1 MYKSEKT
8 IQATGLPPRQGL
20 YDPANEKDSCGVGF
34 LCHLKGEKSHSIIE
48 GALEMCHNMDHRG
61 GCGCDANTGDGAG
74 LFLQLPDR
82 FFKAVTPE
90 LGIDLPDA
98 GQYAVGFVYLSP
110 EPGECD
116 KAIEIFNKI
125 VVEEGQKVLGWRDVP
140 VKSELLGDAS
150 KDCEPLMKQI
160 FIGRDA
166 NLEDDQGFERKLY
179 IIRRRASDAIRYS
192 AMDGGKFFYTASL
205 SARTIVYKGMLTTGQ
220 LAEYFPDLHHPD
232 MESAMAL
239 VHSRFSTNTFPSWPR
254 AQPFRYMSHNGEI
267 NTMRGNA
274 NWMQAR
280 QQLLDSGIM
289 GKDLEKILP
298 IIRDDGSDSAMFDN
312 CLEFLV
318 LSGRSLPHAVMMM
331 IPEPWEKHQHMTE
344 SKKAFYEYHACMM
357 EPWDGPA
364 SIAFCDGVSIG
375 AVLDRNGLRPSRYYV
390 TTGDLVIMASEVGVL
405 KVDPATVI
413 KKGRLE
419 PGRMFLVDT
428 KKGRIVGD
436 EEIKEEIA
444 QAEPY
449 AEWLQSNRV
458 HFDDLA
464 EVAPEPRINGH
475 ELIQRN
481 RAFGYTFEDKRF
493 ILGPSAESGNQP
505 LGSMGNDSPFA
516 VLSDKPQ
523 LLYSYFRQLFAQVT
537 NPAID
542 PIREELIT
550 ASISFLGSEQD
561 ILHPGPENCR
571 LLRLENPFIDNSELA
586 TLRNIDVEGFK
597 SSTIPILFTFKPESP
612 GLADGQL
619 PGQTETPNVLRGNEN
634 AVSGSGLEEAMARLF
649 HSADSAI
656 RDGVNLLILSDR
668 GVDERHAPIPALLA
682 VAGLHHHL
690 IRSGTRTKV
699 SIILESG
706 EPREVHHFAVLL
718 GYGVDVVNP
727 YLAIDTIAA
736 MIDDGE
742 LNDEYDKAVYKYL
755 KASIKGVVKTMS
767 KMGISTVASYRG
779 AQIFE
784 CVGLNHEVIDKY
796 FCRTASRVEGIGLD
810 VIAEEIKMRHD
821 DAFKSREVE
830 NDALDPGGLYQWRAD
845 GERHLFNP
853 QTIHLLQ
860 QATRLGDYALF
871 RKYSELIDD
880 QSRDFYTLRGLM
892 EFQFDPDSAI
902 PIEEVESVAE
912 IVKRFK
918 TGAMSYGSIS
928 KEAHEALA
936 VAMNRIGGRS
946 NTGEGGED
954 PERFERM
961 PNGDSK
967 KSAIKQIASG
977 RFGVTSHYLVNA
989 EELQIKI
996 SQGAK
1001 PGEGGELPGHKV
1013 LPQIAKVRGTTPGVG
1028 LISPPPHH

>member
-1 MYKSEKT
+1 MYKSYKT
-8 IQATGLPPRQGL
+8 IQVSGLPPRQGL

-74 LFLQLPDR
+74 LFFQLPHK
-82 FFKAVTPE
+82 FFKSVTPE
-90 LGIDLPDA
+90 LGIELPEA
-98 GQYAVGFVYLSP
+98 GQYAVGFIYLSP
-110 EPGECD
+110 EPGECARAMD
-116 KAIEIFNKI
+116 IFNQI
-125 VVEEGQKVLGWRDVP
+125 VKEEGQNLLGWRDVP
-140 VKSELLGDAS
+140 VKSELLGEAS
-150 KDCEPLMKQI
+150 KGCEPLMKQI

-166 NLEDDQGFERKLY
+166 TLEDDQAFARRLY

-192 AMDGGKFFYTASL
+192 AVDGGGFFYTASL

-220 LAEYFPDLHHPD
+220 LEEYFPDLHHPD

-280 QQLLDSGIM
+280 QELLDSGIM
-289 GKDLEKILP
+289 GDDLEKILP

-344 SKKAFYEYHACMM
+344 TKKAFYEYHACMM

-428 KKGRIVGD
+428 QKGRIVGD

-458 HFDDLA
+458 HFEDLA
-464 EVAPEPRINGH
+464 DSSSAEPAAACTGH
-475 ELIQRN
+475 ELVQLN

-493 ILGPSAESGNQP
+493 ILGPTAESGTQP

-516 VLSDKPQ
+516 ILSDRPQ

-550 ASISFLGSEQD
+550 ASVSFLGCIRD
-561 ILHPGPENCR
+561 RRIVACCAWRIHL
-571 LLRLENPFIDNSELA
+571 
-586 TLRNIDVEGFK
+586 
-597 SSTIPILFTFKPESP
+597 STIP
-612 GLADGQL
+612 
-619 PGQTETPNVLRGNEN
+619 N
-634 AVSGSGLEEAMARLF
+634 
-649 HSADSAI
+649 
-656 RDGVNLLILSDR
+656 
-668 GVDERHAPIPALLA
+668 
-682 VAGLHHHL
+682 
-690 IRSGTRTKV
+690 
-699 SIILESG
+699 
-706 EPREVHHFAVLL
+706 
-718 GYGVDVVNP
+718 
-727 YLAIDTIAA
+727 
-736 MIDDGE
+736 
-742 LNDEYDKAVYKYL
+742 
-755 KASIKGVVKTMS
+755 
-767 KMGISTVASYRG
+767 
-779 AQIFE
+779 
-784 CVGLNHEVIDKY
+784 
-796 FCRTASRVEGIGLD
+796 
-810 VIAEEIKMRHD
+810 
-821 DAFKSREVE
+821 
-830 NDALDPGGLYQWRAD
+830 WR
-845 GERHLFNP
+845 
-853 QTIHLLQ
+853 
-860 QATRLGDYALF
+860 Y
-871 RKYSELIDD
+871 
-880 QSRDFYTLRGLM
+880 
-892 EFQFDPDSAI
+892 
-902 PIEEVESVAE
+902 
-912 IVKRFK
+912 
-918 TGAMSYGSIS
+918 
-928 KEAHEALA
+928 
-936 VAMNRIGGRS
+936 
-946 NTGEGGED
+946 
-954 PERFERM
+954 
-961 PNGDSK
+961 
-967 KSAIKQIASG
+967 
-977 RFGVTSHYLVNA
+977 
-989 EELQIKI
+989 
-996 SQGAK
+996 
-1001 PGEGGELPGHKV
+1001 
-1013 LPQIAKVRGTTPGVG
+1013 
-1028 LISPPPHH
+1028 